1 MYGDMFTRLID
12 YFAIHTNIESLCC
25 TAGTNRM
32 FYVNSTS
39 KKKKGKGHR
48 PIKIHAT
55 MLLNIPGIMVS
66 KKK

>member
-39 KKKKGKGHR
+39 KKKKEKDTDQL
-48 PIKIHAT
+48 KY
-55 MLLNIPGIMVS
+55 MQQCC
-66 KKK
+66 

>member
-39 KKKKGKGHR
+39 KKKKEKDTDQLKYMQQCG
-48 PIKIHAT
+48 
-55 MLLNIPGIMVS
+55 
-66 KKK
+66 

>member
-39 KKKKGKGHR
+39 KKKKKEKDTDQLKYMQQCG
-48 PIKIHAT
+48 
-55 MLLNIPGIMVS
+55 
-66 KKK
+66 